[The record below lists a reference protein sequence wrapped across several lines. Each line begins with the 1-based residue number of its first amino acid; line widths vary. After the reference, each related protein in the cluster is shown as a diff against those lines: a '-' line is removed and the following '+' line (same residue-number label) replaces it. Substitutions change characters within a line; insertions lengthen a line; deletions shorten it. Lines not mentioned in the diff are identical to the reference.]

1 MKLRH
6 WLVDKKVYF
15 MAHGTTLFLLM
26 LLLSVIGLN
35 SNGQVFVLIFMIFG
49 HLSFLSYDY
58 FRRFQF
64 YKELKENLEGLDK
77 KTLISELVDVPNF
90 YEGELIHHII
100 TEVTKSMNDDI
111 SVYKKQWKDYR
122 DYIETWVHEIKTP
135 LAASELII
143 KNNNNEV
150 SKSIHEEIDKVEAY
164 VEQALFY
171 ARSNHLEKDYV
182 IKPVTLDALVKES
195 LRKHSKLLI
204 SKKCEVQMNH
214 LEMEVYTDPKWLTFI
229 LSQIIGNSI
238 KYSNTPMYLEFG
250 TMINSE
256 SVILEITD
264 HGYGIEPT
272 DISSIFKKGFVGIN
286 GRNEGKST
294 GIGLYLCRELCS
306 KMGLSIHIESEVDIY
321 TKVSIN
327 FPMTQHVHFK

>member
-15 MAHGTTLFLLM
+15 MAHSATLFLLM
-26 LLLSVIGLN
+26 LLLSAIGIN
-35 SNGQVFVLIFMIFG
+35 KSGQVFVLIFMVLG
-49 HLSFLSYDY
+49 HLSYLSYDY
-58 FRRFQF
+58 FRRFLF
-64 YKELKENLEGLDK
+64 YKELMEHLEGLDK
-77 KTLISELVDVPNF
+77 KTLISELIDVPNF
-90 YEGELIHHII
+90 HEGELMHHII
-100 TEVTKSMNDDI
+100 SEVTKSMNDEI
-111 SVYKKQWKDYR
+111 AVYKKQWKDYR

-143 KNNNNEV
+143 NNNSNEAT
-150 SKSIHEEIDKVEAY
+150 KSIHEEIDKVEAY

-182 IKPVTLDALVKES
+182 IKPVSLDRLVKES

-204 SKKCEVQMNH
+204 SKKCEVHMNAI
-214 LEMEVYTDPKWLTFI
+214 EKDVFTDPKWLTFI

-238 KYSNTPMYLEFG
+238 KYSDTPMYLEFS
-250 TMINSE
+250 TQVNSE
-256 SVILEITD
+256 SVVLEITD
-264 HGYGIEPT
+264 HGYGIEVT
-272 DISSIFKKGFVGIN
+272 DIGSVFKKGFVGIN

-294 GIGLYLCRELCS
+294 GIGLYLCHELCL
-306 KMGLSIHIESEVDIY
+306 KMGLSLHIESEVDKF

-327 FPMTQHVHFK
+327 FPLTKHIHL

>member
-26 LLLSVIGLN
+26 LLLSAIGLN
-35 SNGQVFVLIFMIFG
+35 KSGQVFVLIFMIFG
-49 HLSFLSYDY
+49 HLAYLSYDY
-58 FRRFQF
+58 FRRFLF
-64 YKELKENLEGLDK
+64 YKELKEHLEGLDK

-90 YEGELIHHII
+90 YEGELMHHII
-100 TEVTKSMNDDI
+100 TEVTKSMNDEI

-143 KNNNNEV
+143 KNNSNV
-150 SKSIHEEIDKVEAY
+150 ATKSIHEEIDKVEDY

-182 IKPVTLDALVKES
+182 IKAVALDSLVKES

-204 SKKCEVQMNH
+204 SKKCEVHMNP
-214 LEMEVYTDPKWLTFI
+214 LEKEVFTDPKWLTFI

-238 KYSNTPMYLEFG
+238 KYSDAPMYLEFE
-250 TMINSE
+250 TKVNSE
-256 SVILEITD
+256 SVILEIID
-264 HGYGIEPT
+264 HGYGIEST
-272 DISSIFKKGFVGIN
+272 DIGSVFKKGFVGIN

-306 KMGLSIHIESEVDIY
+306 KMGLSLHIESEVKKY

-327 FPMTQHVHFK
+327 FPLTKHVHFK